1 MRLKSEG
8 FASDLHAPGGA
19 FPLSQYCAE
28 HGIPYA
34 DVGVPISA
42 ETFVNYG
49 LEFQRRYVPELEDR
63 QVTRLEQAGE
73 TFRLRLDSGECVEAR
88 AVVLGTGLSYYSS
101 IPGVLAGL
109 PDSVLSH
116 SWNCSGLGDFAGRHV
131 AVIGAGAS
139 ALNSAAAL
147 LHGKASVSLLARRNA
162 INFQAPPDPN
172 PRSLR
177 ERIRWPQTGLGTGW
191 RSVLSCEAPLLIR
204 RLPVTIRHDFVR
216 NHLGPAPGWFVREQV
231 VGPIQFQTGVT
242 LSRAEMRGDRV
253 ALHATRQDGER
264 LVVEAD
270 HVVAATGFD
279 IDARKLAFLSPE
291 LLSKLRLEN
300 LKPALSGNFESSI
313 RGLYFVGPAA
323 AFSLGPLLRFAYGA
337 GFAAQRVSRH
347 LAPSRTKPHRAWMG
361 AASSSQ
367 ASSVT

>member
-1 MRLKSEG
+1 MSK
-8 FASDLHAPGGA
+8 P
-19 FPLSQYCAE
+19 
-28 HGIPYA
+28 
-34 DVGVPISA
+34 
-42 ETFVNYG
+42 
-49 LEFQRRYVPELEDR
+49 
-63 QVTRLEQAGE
+63 
-73 TFRLRLDSGECVEAR
+73 
-88 AVVLGTGLSYYSS
+88 
-101 IPGVLAGL
+101 
-109 PDSVLSH
+109 
-116 SWNCSGLGDFAGRHV
+116 
-131 AVIGAGAS
+131 
-139 ALNSAAAL
+139 
-147 LHGKASVSLLARRNA
+147 K
-162 INFQAPPDPN
+162 
-172 PRSLR
+172 
-177 ERIRWPQTGLGTGW
+177 RI
-191 RSVLSCEAPLLIR
+191 
-204 RLPVTIRHDFVR
+204 
-216 NHLGPAPGWFVREQV
+216 PAPGWFVREQV

-270 HVVAATGFD
+270 HVVAATGFN

>member
-1 MRLKSEG
+1 
-8 FASDLHAPGGA
+8 
-19 FPLSQYCAE
+19 
-28 HGIPYA
+28 
-34 DVGVPISA
+34 
-42 ETFVNYG
+42 

-73 TFRLRLDSGECVEAR
+73 IFRLWLDSGKCVKAR
-88 AVVLGTGLSYYSS
+88 KVVLGTGLGYYTK
-101 IPGVLAGL
+101 IPEVLAGL
-109 PDSVLSH
+109 PESMLSH
-116 SWNCSGLGDFAGRHV
+116 SWNCRGFEDFAEREV
-131 AVIGAGAS
+131 AVVGAGAS
-139 ALNSAAAL
+139 ALDCAATL
-147 LHGKASVSLLARRNA
+147 LQGNASVSLLARRNA
-162 INFQAPPDPN
+162 INFQSPPDPN

-191 RSVLSCEAPLLIR
+191 RSVLSCEAPLLIQ

-253 ALHATRQDGER
+253 ALHVTRQDGER
-264 LVVEAD
+264 QVVEAD

-291 LLSKLRLEN
+291 LLSKLRMEN
-300 LKPALSGNFESSI
+300 FKPALSGNFESSI
-313 RGLYFVGPAA
+313 RGLYFVGPSA
-323 AFSLGPLLRFAYGA
+323 AFSLGPMLRFAYGA

-347 LAPSRTKPHRAWMG
+347 LAPSCTKLQRAWTR
-361 AASSSQ
+361 APCSSHAS
-367 ASSVT
+367 